1 MTDQEL
7 DRFESELRRM
17 KPAQPPEGFVVNLK
31 IDSQLAKNLCPGE
44 ESGSSRAY
52 LWLQWLRWL
61 VPATAV
67 IAFTALMLRDN
78 YAGLNRQ
85 PTRAQDIGKATA
97 AALTI
102 KADDVKIDQELVS
115 SFDAVAKLPGGE
127 PVRFRCQQWV
137 DEVVVSDK
145 SQGVVIANRAPRIE
159 VVPIGF
165 ETY

>member
-1 MTDQEL
+1 MTDQDLE
-7 DRFESELRRM
+7 RFESELRRM
-17 KPAQPPEGFVVNLK
+17 KPARPPEGFVVNLK
-31 IDSQLAKNLCPGE
+31 IDSQLAKSLCPSEDSAG
-44 ESGSSRAY
+44 SRAY

-85 PTRAQDIGKATA
+85 PASAQDLNMTA
-97 AALTI
+97 AAAPMI

-145 SQGVVIANRAPRIE
+145 SQGLMIANRAPRIE